1 MKNIVIAVLSL
12 LLLISCS
19 SRNKKYEYSK
29 KIILKGMNPIS
40 IAVGKNGIWVSDSK
54 NNQIVKIN
62 ENGKVL
68 SRYTGF
74 KRPMHISI
82 FNRKVFVPEYLNDSI
97 KVIEN
102 GKVLPLALSIKP
114 DAPGGIDVN
123 GRLIVIADFYHH
135 RIIVKNGNNTF
146 TFGKKGHNAGELFY
160 PTDVK
165 IINDKI
171 VVADAYN
178 NRVQIFSVKGK
189 FLKVI
194 GEKDSIK
201 VATGIDADKS
211 KIVVTDSGNNR
222 VIIYDWQGNK
232 IQVLTQSLN
241 YPIDAAI
248 DNDKILISN
257 FHVGSIVVY
266 DK

>member
-1 MKNIVIAVLSL
+1 MKNLVIAVLSL

-19 SRNKKYEYSK
+19 SRDKKYEYQK
-29 KIILKGMNPIS
+29 EIKLKGMNPIS
-40 IAVGKNGIWVSDSK
+40 ATVDEDGIWVSDSK
-54 NNQIVKIN
+54 NNEIVKIN

-68 SRYTGF
+68 SRYRGF
-74 KRPMHISI
+74 KRPMHISL

-102 GKVLPLALSIKP
+102 GKVLLFTLSIKP
-114 DAPGGIDVN
+114 DAPGGIDVS
-123 GRLIVIADFYHH
+123 GTLIVIADFYNH
-135 RIIVKNGNNTF
+135 RIIVKNGNNIF

-165 IINDKI
+165 IVNDKI

-194 GEKDSIK
+194 GEKDKIK
-201 VATGIDADKS
+201 VATGIDANES
-211 KIVVTDSGNNR
+211 KIIVTDSGNNR
-222 VIIYDWQGNK
+222 VIIYDWDGNK
-232 IQVLTQSLN
+232 TAVLKKNLK

-248 DNDKILISN
+248 DGDMLYVCN
-257 FHVGSIVVY
+257 FHVGSIAVY
-266 DK
+266 VK